1 MPEGSAAS
9 IPPALQRAYR
19 IIIFDWD
26 GTAVPDRKTPM
37 PALDRVL
44 ERLLSAGVYI
54 APVTG
59 TNVDNLER
67 QSLLNITPAV
77 RRGLFVCTNR
87 GSEVFSYAPDGT
99 RESRHLRRASDAE
112 NRALTTGAEA
122 LQRTLQ
128 ERGLDT
134 QITYDRLNRRKV
146 DLIPLPERSAPPKAI
161 ITQLIAAT
169 NARLAGAGYDG
180 IGEVIRLAASLAKT
194 AGVEDP
200 RITSDGKYME
210 LGLTDKSDSVRW
222 LLANV
227 AKPNSIAADE
237 ILIAG
242 DEFGSIGGI
251 TGSDERMALPELPSA
266 PVVSVGAEP
275 NGARQTRSR
284 HRLHDNAQPVPFRT
298 TAPMKAQVG
307 SANGDPPSAMG
318 STCFSAAVA
327 SPVSTASSHS
337 TVTFTLSRVMSTP
350 NSLNSSTTTNR
361 EERFSVGLWGTHVV
375 QMRIPIL
382 CRVQVYRL

>member
-1 MPEGSAAS
+1 M
-9 IPPALQRAYR
+9 
-19 IIIFDWD
+19 IIFDWD
-26 GTAVPDRKTPM
+26 GTAVPDRKTAM
-37 PALDRVL
+37 PVLDRVL
-44 ERLLSAGVYI
+44 EGLLSAGVYI

-67 QSLLNITPAV
+67 QSLLNITPAL
-77 RRGLFVCTNR
+77 RPGLFVCTNR

-99 RESRHLRRASDAE
+99 RESRYLRQASEAE

-122 LQRTLQ
+122 LQRTLR

-134 QITYDRLNRRKV
+134 RIIYDRLNRRKV
-146 DLIPLPERSAPPKAI
+146 DLIPLPEWSAPPKAI

-227 AKPNSIAADE
+227 AKPNSIADDE

-251 TGSDERMALPELPSA
+251 TGSDERMALPELRGA

-275 NGARQTRSR
+275 NG
-284 HRLHDNAQPVPFRT
+284 VPAGVQLLRGG
-298 TAPMKAQVG
+298 P
-307 SANGDPPSAMG
+307 AMFLAILECQLG
-318 STCFSAAVA
+318 VQ
-327 SPVSTASSHS
+327 
-337 TVTFTLSRVMSTP
+337 
-350 NSLNSSTTTNR
+350 NR
-361 EERFSVGLWGTHVV
+361 
-375 QMRIPIL
+375 
-382 CRVQVYRL
+382 